1 MKKIFKVKVNESY
14 DYNLKESD
22 TDQIDLLKLSKSK
35 FHLIHNNKSIPIEL
49 EKSDFNKKEYVISVN
64 ANSYIV
70 KISNQLDLLIKEMGF
85 STGNAKKT
93 NEIKAPMP
101 GLILKIAV
109 KEGQKVI
116 EGQTLLILEAMK
128 MENAICAPNDGSVKK
143 IFVKKGGKVE
153 KGEFMIEMA

>member
-1 MKKIFKVKVNESY
+1 VKVNESY